1 MQTSS
6 HVVLYNLKSSFVST
20 KIRTFWILRPI
31 VKINL
36 KLLRQVPL
44 FLIHSILRA
53 SLQYIMNTKLFAL
66 LIASLV
72 TISVAHADPR
82 STRTHHSSSAENN
95 IEAVSSLP
103 LNEPHLNSLSVLV
116 LNQDNGQA
124 LYQKNIDTQ
133 TPIASIT
140 KLMTAMVILDAHQ
153 PMDEDITISP
163 LDVDYLRHSSSRLAV
178 GTTLSRGELLHLA
191 LIASENR
198 AAYALARNYP
208 GGLRL
213 FIQAMN
219 NKARALNMQ
228 HTTFEDPTGL
238 SSNNR
243 STAEDL
249 AKMVEAATHY
259 PQIRDITT
267 TGSYE
272 ITRPALVRVGHRHKK
287 EWRHIVK
294 RVEFHNTNRL
304 VRNENWSIGLSK
316 TGFINE
322 AGHCLVM
329 QAKIARKEVIIVLLD
344 GGKYARVADAE
355 RIKTWLER
363 LAPTTVALKLD
374 GRFQRHSS
382 SAYAKN

>member
-1 MQTSS
+1 
-6 HVVLYNLKSSFVST
+6 
-20 KIRTFWILRPI
+20 
-31 VKINL
+31 
-36 KLLRQVPL
+36 
-44 FLIHSILRA
+44 
-53 SLQYIMNTKLFAL
+53 MNAKLFAL
-66 LIASLV
+66 LITS
-72 TISVAHADPR
+72 ISAMAGLHAHAA
-82 STRTHHSSSAENN
+82 TRHTPHHNVVENDSALPS
-95 IEAVSSLP
+95 VP
-103 LNEPHLNSLSVLV
+103 LNEPQLNALSVLV
-116 LNQDNGQA
+116 LNQHNGQA
-124 LYQKNIDTQ
+124 LYQKNIDVQ

-140 KLMTAMVILDAHQ
+140 KLMTAMVTLDAHL
-153 PMDEDITISP
+153 PMDETITISP
-163 LDVDYLRHSSSRLAV
+163 LDVDNLRHSSSRLAV

-198 AAYALARNYP
+198 AAHALARTYP
-208 GGLRL
+208 GGLQR
-213 FIQAMN
+213 FINAMN

-249 AKMVEAATHY
+249 AKMVEAAARY

-272 ITRPALVRVGHRHKK
+272 ITRPALVRVGHKRKK
-287 EWRHIVK
+287 EWRHIVR

-304 VRNENWSIGLSK
+304 VRNENWNIGLSK

-329 QAKIARKEVIIVLLD
+329 QAKIAQKEVIIVLLD
-344 GGKYARVADAE
+344 AGKYARIADAE
-355 RIKTWLER
+355 RIRTWLEHR
-363 LAPTTVALKLD
+363 ATNTVALGAAAL
-374 GRFQRHSS
+374 RSS

>member
-1 MQTSS
+1 M
-6 HVVLYNLKSSFVST
+6 NA
-20 KIRTFWILRPI
+20 
-31 VKINL
+31 
-36 KLLRQVPL
+36 KLFIL
-44 FLIHSILRA
+44 FLA
-53 SLQYIMNTKLFAL
+53 TFT
-66 LIASLV
+66 
-72 TISVAHADPR
+72 TISVAPAHAHAGSQP
-82 STRTHHSSSAENN
+82 SPHATRTAQNE
-95 IEAVSSLP
+95 ITDIPELP
-103 LNEPHLNSLSVLV
+103 SNEPKLNSLAVLV
-116 LNQDNGQA
+116 LNQSNGQA
-124 LYQKNIDTQ
+124 LYQKNVDIL

-140 KLMTAMVILDAHQ
+140 KLMTAMVLLDAHQ

-163 LDVDYLRHSSSRLAV
+163 LDVDNLRHSSSRLAV

-198 AAYALARNYP
+198 AAHALARNYP
-208 GGLRL
+208 GGLQR
-213 FIQAMN
+213 FIAAMN

-238 SSNNR
+238 TSNNR

-249 AKMVEAATHY
+249 AKMVEAAARY

-272 ITRPALVRVGHRHKK
+272 ITRPALVRVGHKHKK
-287 EWRHIVK
+287 EWRHIVR

-304 VRNENWSIGLSK
+304 VRNDNWNIGLSK

-329 QAKIARKEVIIVLLD
+329 QAKIAQKEVIIVLLD

-355 RIKTWLER
+355 RIKSWLEHQSST
-363 LAPTTVALKLD
+363 LVALKLD
-374 GRFQRHSS
+374 GRPLRSS
-382 SAYAKN
+382 TKAYARN

>member
-1 MQTSS
+1 
-6 HVVLYNLKSSFVST
+6 
-20 KIRTFWILRPI
+20 
-31 VKINL
+31 
-36 KLLRQVPL
+36 
-44 FLIHSILRA
+44 
-53 SLQYIMNTKLFAL
+53 MNAKLFTL
-66 LIASLV
+66 LIASLT

-82 STRTHHSSSAENN
+82 SPHTHHPSSAENN

-103 LNEPHLNSLSVLV
+103 LNEPQLNSLSVLV
-116 LNQDNGQA
+116 LNQDSGQA
-124 LYQKNIDTQ
+124 LYQKNIDVQ

-140 KLMTAMVILDAHQ
+140 KLMTAMVVLDAHQ
-153 PMDEDITISP
+153 PMDEAITISP

-213 FIQAMN
+213 FINAMN

-272 ITRPALVRVGHRHKK
+272 ITRPAVVRVGHRHKK
-287 EWRHIVK
+287 EWRHIVR

-355 RIKTWLER
+355 RIKTWLEHQ
-363 LAPTTVALKLD
+363 APTTVALKLD
-374 GRFQRHSS
+374 GRLQRHSS
-382 SAYAKN
+382 RAYAKN

>member
-1 MQTSS
+1 M
-6 HVVLYNLKSSFVST
+6 NA
-20 KIRTFWILRPI
+20 
-31 VKINL
+31 
-36 KLLRQVPL
+36 KLFTLLV
-44 FLIHSILRA
+44 A
-53 SLQYIMNTKLFAL
+53 SLT
-66 LIASLV
+66 

-82 STRTHHSSSAENN
+82 SPHTHHSSSAENN

-103 LNEPHLNSLSVLV
+103 LNEPQLNSLSVLV
-116 LNQDNGQA
+116 LNQDSGQA
-124 LYQKNIDTQ
+124 LYQKNIDVQ

-140 KLMTAMVILDAHQ
+140 KLMTAMVVLDAHQ
-153 PMDEDITISP
+153 PMDEAITISP

-213 FIQAMN
+213 FINAMN

-272 ITRPALVRVGHRHKK
+272 ITRPAVVRVGHRHKK
-287 EWRHIVK
+287 EWRHIVR

-355 RIKTWLER
+355 RIKTWLEHQ
-363 LAPTTVALKLD
+363 APTTVALKLD
-374 GRFQRHSS
+374 GRLQRHSS
-382 SAYAKN
+382 RAYAKN

>member
-1 MQTSS
+1 M
-6 HVVLYNLKSSFVST
+6 NA
-20 KIRTFWILRPI
+20 
-31 VKINL
+31 
-36 KLLRQVPL
+36 KLFTLLV
-44 FLIHSILRA
+44 A
-53 SLQYIMNTKLFAL
+53 SLT
-66 LIASLV
+66 

-82 STRTHHSSSAENN
+82 STRTHHSNSAENN
-95 IEAVSSLP
+95 IEAVSSLQ
-103 LNEPHLNSLSVLV
+103 LNEPQLNSLSVLV

-213 FIQAMN
+213 FINAMN

-355 RIKTWLER
+355 RIKAWLEH

>member
-1 MQTSS
+1 
-6 HVVLYNLKSSFVST
+6 
-20 KIRTFWILRPI
+20 
-31 VKINL
+31 
-36 KLLRQVPL
+36 
-44 FLIHSILRA
+44 
-53 SLQYIMNTKLFAL
+53 MNTKLFTL
-66 LIASLV
+66 LIASL

-82 STRTHHSSSAENN
+82 SPHHLSSKESN
-95 IEAVSSLP
+95 IEAVSNLP
-103 LNEPHLNSLSVLV
+103 LNEPQLSSLSVLV
-116 LNQDNGQA
+116 LDQDNGQA
-124 LYQKNIDTQ
+124 LYQKNIDIQ

-163 LDVDYLRHSSSRLAV
+163 QDVDYLRHSSSRLAV

-208 GGLRL
+208 GGIRL
-213 FIQAMN
+213 FINAMN
-219 NKARALNMQ
+219 NKARALNMR

-249 AKMVEAATHY
+249 AKMVEAAAHY

-272 ITRPALVRVGHRHKK
+272 ISRPAVVRVKHRHKK
-287 EWRHIVK
+287 EWRHIVR

-344 GGKYARVADAE
+344 AGKYARVADAE
-355 RIKTWLER
+355 RIKTWLEHQ
-363 LAPTTVALKLD
+363 APTTVAFKLD
-374 GRFQRHSS
+374 GRFQRHPS